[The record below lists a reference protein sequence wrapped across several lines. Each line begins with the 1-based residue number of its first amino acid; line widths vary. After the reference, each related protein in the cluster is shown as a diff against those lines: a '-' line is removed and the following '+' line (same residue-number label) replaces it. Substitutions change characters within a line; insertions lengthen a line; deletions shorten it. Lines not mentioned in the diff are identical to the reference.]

1 LITNRLSN
9 TVSRSSKSKLNFKGE
24 FSVIK
29 KFKKVLIANRGEIA
43 IRVIRSCKELGIETV
58 AIHSTADEDSLHV
71 KMADESVCVG
81 PAKSKDSYLNIPQI
95 LSAAEITGADAIHPG
110 YGFLSENDEFAQMCE
125 KWGVTFIGPSVK
137 AIQAMGDKIESK
149 ITAKKAKV
157 PTLEPIYVK
166 ETDENVIKKE
176 VERMGFPVLIKASAG
191 GGGRGMKRIENFDEL
206 WPALARLQE
215 EAKAAFG
222 DGTLFIEK
230 YITNPR
236 HIEVQILADKHGNV
250 IHLGERDCTIQRRF
264 QKILEEAPS
273 PVLSQKVRD
282 EICDA
287 AVRLAK
293 FVDYDS
299 AGTVEFLY
307 DLDTE
312 KFYFMEMNTR
322 IQVEHPVT
330 EGRTGVDLISEMIR
344 HAQGEV
350 CRFKQSNIVFS
361 NHVMEFRINAE
372 DPKTGMPSP
381 GHITH
386 YHRPGGL
393 GVRTDDYIYTGY
405 TVPPHYDSMISKII
419 VQADT
424 RSNCI
429 TRAKRVLNE
438 TVVSGIKTN
447 IDLHKN
453 ILNDPD
459 FVESRFSTNYL
470 SKKLN

>member
-1 LITNRLSN
+1 M
-9 TVSRSSKSKLNFKGE
+9 KP
-24 FSVIK
+24 VIK

-58 AIHSTADEDSLHV
+58 AVHSTADEDSLHV

-81 PAKSKDSYLNIPQI
+81 PAKSSLSYLNVPQI

-110 YGFLSENDEFAQMCE
+110 YGFLSENDEFAEMCE
-125 KWGVTFIGPSVK
+125 KWGITFIGPSVK
-137 AIQAMGDKIESK
+137 CIQSMGDKIESK
-149 ITAKKAKV
+149 LIAKKAKV

-166 ETDENVIKKE
+166 NADEKVIKKE
-176 VERMGFPVLIKASAG
+176 VEKMGFPVLIKASAG
-191 GGGRGMKRIENFDEL
+191 GGGRGMKRINNFEEL
-206 WPALARLQE
+206 WPALTRLEE

-230 YITNPR
+230 YIENPR
-236 HIEVQILADKHGNV
+236 HIEVQILADKHGSV

-273 PVLSQKVRD
+273 PVLTPKVRE
-282 EICDA
+282 EICA
-287 AVRLAK
+287 SAVRLAK

-299 AGTVEFLY
+299 VGTVEFLY
-307 DLDTE
+307 DQDTQ

-330 EGRTGVDLISEMIR
+330 EGRTGVDLISEQIR
-344 HAQGEV
+344 HAQGEES
-350 CRFKQSNIVFS
+350 RFKQSDIIFR

-386 YHRPGGL
+386 YHRPGGI

-405 TVPPHYDSMISKII
+405 TVPPYYDSMVSKII
-419 VQADT
+419 VQADN
-424 RSNCI
+424 RANCI

-438 TVVSGIKTN
+438 TVVSGIQTN
-447 IDLHKN
+447 INLHKE
-453 ILNDPD
+453 ILNDPE
-459 FVESRFSTNYL
+459 FVESKFSTNYL
-470 SKKLN
+470 SKKLI

>member
-1 LITNRLSN
+1 MKN
-9 TVSRSSKSKLNFKGE
+9 TEV
-24 FSVIK
+24 K

-81 PAKSKDSYLNIPQI
+81 PAKSALSYLNIPQI
-95 LSAAEITGADAIHPG
+95 LSAAEITGTDAIHPG
-110 YGFLSENDEFAQMCE
+110 YGFLSENDEFAEMCE
-125 KWGVTFIGPSVK
+125 KWGITFIGPSVRC
-137 AIQAMGDKIESK
+137 IQSMGDKIESK

-157 PTLEPIYVK
+157 PTLEPILVK
-166 ETDENVIKKE
+166 GTDEKVIQKA
-176 VERMGFPVLIKASAG
+176 VEKMGFPVLIKASAG
-191 GGGRGMKRIENFDEL
+191 GGGRGMKRIENFEEL
-206 WPALARLQE
+206 WPALSRLNE

-230 YITNPR
+230 YIQNPR

-264 QKILEEAPS
+264 QKLLEEAPS
-273 PVLSQKVRD
+273 PVLTPKVRE

-299 AGTVEFLY
+299 VGTVEFLY
-307 DLDTE
+307 DQDE
-312 KFYFMEMNTR
+312 QKFYFMEMNTR

-330 EGRTGVDLISEMIR
+330 EGRTGVDLISEQIR

-350 CRFKQSNIVFS
+350 NRFKQSDILFR

-372 DPKTGMPSP
+372 NYKTGMPSP

-386 YHRPGGL
+386 YHRPGGI
-393 GVRTDDYIYTGY
+393 GVRTDDFIYTGY
-405 TVPPHYDSMISKII
+405 TVPPYYDSMISKII
-419 VQADT
+419 VQADN
-424 RSNCI
+424 RANCI
-429 TRAKRVLNE
+429 TRAKRVLDE
-438 TVVSGIKTN
+438 TVVSGIQTN
-447 IDLHKN
+447 IDLHKE

-459 FVESRFSTNYL
+459 FVESKFSTNYL
-470 SKKLN
+470 AKKLI

>member
-1 LITNRLSN
+1 MNA
-9 TVSRSSKSKLNFKGE
+9 KPAA
-24 FSVIK
+24 K
-29 KFKKVLIANRGEIA
+29 KFNKVLIANRGEIA
-43 IRVIRSCKELGIETV
+43 IRVIRSCRELGIETV

-81 PAKSKDSYLNIPQI
+81 PAKSALSYLNIPQI
-95 LSAAEITGADAIHPG
+95 LSAADITGADAVHPG
-110 YGFLSENDEFAQMCE
+110 YGFLSENDEFAEMCE
-125 KWGVTFIGPSVK
+125 KWGLTFIGPSVK
-137 AIQAMGDKIESK
+137 CIQAMGDKIESK
-149 ITAKKAKV
+149 LIAKKAKV

-166 ETDENVIKKE
+166 DVDQKTIQKE
-176 VERMGFPVLIKASAG
+176 VEKMGFPVLIKASAG

-206 WPALARLQE
+206 WPALERLKQE
-215 EAKAAFG
+215 AIAAFG

-230 YITNPR
+230 YIVNPR

-273 PVLSQKVRD
+273 PVLTPKVRE
-282 EICDA
+282 EICNS

-299 AGTVEFLY
+299 VGTVEYLY
-307 DLDTE
+307 DQDTQ

-330 EGRTGVDLISEMIR
+330 EGRTGVDLISEQIR
-344 HAQGEV
+344 HAQGDLI
-350 CRFKQSNIVFS
+350 RFKQSDIIFR

-386 YHRPGGL
+386 YHRPGGI
-393 GVRTDDYIYTGY
+393 GVRTDDFIYTGY
-405 TVPPHYDSMISKII
+405 TVPPYYDSMVSKII
-419 VQADT
+419 VSADN
-424 RSNCI
+424 RDNCI

-438 TVVSGIKTN
+438 TVLSGIQTN
-447 IDLHKN
+447 INLHKQ
-453 ILNDPD
+453 ILDDPE
-459 FVESRFSTNYL
+459 FVKSQFSTNYL
-470 SKKLN
+470 TKKLV

>member
-1 LITNRLSN
+1 MKP
-9 TVSRSSKSKLNFKGE
+9 VA
-24 FSVIK
+24 K

-58 AIHSTADEDSLHV
+58 AVHSTADENSLHV
-71 KMADESVCVG
+71 KMADESVCIG
-81 PAKSKDSYLNIPQI
+81 PAKSTLSYLNVPQI
-95 LSAAEITGADAIHPG
+95 LSAADITGADAIHPG
-110 YGFLSENDEFAQMCE
+110 YGFLSENDEFAELCS
-125 KWGVTFIGPSVK
+125 KWGLTFIGPSVNC
-137 AIQAMGDKIESK
+137 IQAMGDKIESK

-166 ETDENVIKKE
+166 ETSEADIKSS
-176 VERMGFPVLIKASAG
+176 VEKMGFPVLIKASAG
-191 GGGRGMKRIENFDEL
+191 GGGRGMKRIENFEEL
-206 WPALARLQE
+206 WPALTRLQE

-230 YITNPR
+230 YIENPR
-236 HIEVQILADKHGNV
+236 HIEVQILADSHGNV

-273 PVLSQKVRD
+273 PVLTPKVRE
-282 EICDA
+282 EICEA

-299 AGTVEFLY
+299 VGTVEFLY
-307 DLDTE
+307 DQDTQ

-330 EGRTGVDLISEMIR
+330 EGRTGVDLISEQIR

-350 CRFKQSNIVFS
+350 NRFKQSDIIFR
-361 NHVMEFRINAE
+361 NHVIEFRINAE
-372 DPKTGMPSP
+372 DPKTGLPSP
-381 GHITH
+381 GYITH
-386 YHRPGGL
+386 YHRPGGI

-405 TVPPHYDSMISKII
+405 TVPPYYDSMVSKII
-419 VQADT
+419 VQADN

-438 TVVSGIKTN
+438 TVVSGIQTN
-447 IDLHKN
+447 IDLHKQ
-453 ILNDPD
+453 ILDDLD
-459 FVESRFSTNYL
+459 FVESNFSTNYL
-470 SKKLN
+470 SKKLI

>member
-1 LITNRLSN
+1 VT
-9 TVSRSSKSKLNFKGE
+9 
-24 FSVIK
+24 K

-58 AIHSTADEDSLHV
+58 AVHSTADEDSLHV

-81 PAKSKDSYLNIPQI
+81 PAKSALSYLNIPQI
-95 LSAAEITGADAIHPG
+95 LSAADITGADAVHPG
-110 YGFLSENDEFAQMCE
+110 YGFLSENDEFAELCG
-125 KWGVTFIGPSVK
+125 KWGLTFIGPSVK
-137 AIQAMGDKIESK
+137 CIQSMGDKIESK
-149 ITAKKAKV
+149 ITAKKANV

-166 ETDENVIKKE
+166 DADESLIKAE
-176 VERMGFPVLIKASAG
+176 VEKMTFPVLIKASAG
-191 GGGRGMKRIENFDEL
+191 GGGRGMKRIDSFEEL
-206 WPALARLQE
+206 WPALVRLQE

-230 YITNPR
+230 YIQNPR
-236 HIEVQILADKHGNV
+236 HIEVQILADQHGNV

-273 PVLSQKVRD
+273 PVLTPQVRE
-282 EICDA
+282 EICAA

-293 FVDYDS
+293 FVQYDS
-299 AGTVEFLY
+299 VGTVEFLY
-307 DLDTE
+307 DQDTQ

-330 EGRTGVDLISEMIR
+330 EGRTGVDLISEQIR
-344 HAQGEV
+344 HAQGDII
-350 CRFKQSNIVFS
+350 RFKQSDIIFR

-386 YHRPGGL
+386 YHRPGGI

-405 TVPPHYDSMISKII
+405 TVPPYYDSMISKII
-419 VQADT
+419 VQADN
-424 RSNCI
+424 RANCI

-438 TVVSGIKTN
+438 TVVSGIQTN
-447 IDLHKN
+447 INLHKE
-453 ILNDPD
+453 ILDDPD
-459 FVESRFSTNYL
+459 FVESQFSTNYL
-470 SKKLN
+470 AKKLI

>member
-1 LITNRLSN
+1 VT
-9 TVSRSSKSKLNFKGE
+9 G
-24 FSVIK
+24 SVVK

-81 PAKSKDSYLNIPQI
+81 PPKSTYSYLNIPQI
-95 LSAAEITGADAIHPG
+95 LSAAEITGSDAIHPG
-110 YGFLSENDEFAQMCE
+110 YGFLSENDEFALMCE
-125 KWGVTFIGPSVK
+125 KWGLSFIGPSAK
-137 AIQAMGDKIESK
+137 CIQAMGDKIESK
-149 ITAKKAKV
+149 VIAKKAKV
-157 PTLEPIYVK
+157 PTLEPIHVK
-166 ETDENVIKKE
+166 GADEAFIRKE
-176 VERMGFPVLIKASAG
+176 VEKMGFPVLIKASAG
-191 GGGRGMKRIENFDEL
+191 GGGRGMRQISNFEDL
-206 WPALARLQE
+206 WPSLARLEE

-230 YITNPR
+230 YIQNPR
-236 HIEVQILADKHGNV
+236 HIEVQILADKHNNI

-273 PVLSQKVRD
+273 PVLTERLRE
-282 EICDA
+282 EICSA
-287 AVRLAK
+287 AVRLAQ
-293 FVDYDS
+293 FVGYDS
-299 AGTVEFLY
+299 VGTVEFLY

-312 KFYFMEMNTR
+312 KYYFMEMNTR

-330 EGRTGVDLISEMIR
+330 EGRTGIDLISEQIL
-344 HAQGEV
+344 HAQGEIS
-350 CRFKQSNIVFS
+350 RFKQTDIVFR

-372 DPKTGMPSP
+372 DPRTGLPSP
-381 GHITH
+381 GYITH

-419 VQADT
+419 VQADN
-424 RSNCI
+424 RINCI
-429 TRAKRVLNE
+429 SRAKRVLKE

-447 IDLHKN
+447 IELHRQ
-453 ILNDPD
+453 ILEDHD
-459 FVESRFSTNYL
+459 FVENRFSTNYL
-470 SKKLN
+470 AQKLI